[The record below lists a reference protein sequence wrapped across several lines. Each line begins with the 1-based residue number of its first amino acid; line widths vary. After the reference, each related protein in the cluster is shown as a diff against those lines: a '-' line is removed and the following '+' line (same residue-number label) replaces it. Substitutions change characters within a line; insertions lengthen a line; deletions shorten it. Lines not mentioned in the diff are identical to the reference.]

1 MSDEKNKN
9 DAAANALA
17 RARSRNTKFRNKK
30 SVLKRPKFGRSE
42 EFRSGAHPDQRDP
55 QKIGNVLKKVV
66 KDFGWQQP
74 TSVANLISRWN
85 EIVGDEIA
93 SHVSIEIF
101 NADVNELILRS
112 DSSTWATQI
121 RLLSSDLKKRIALEV
136 GDGVVK
142 TLKVYGPAKPAQKG
156 LWRVPSMRKNDY

>member
-42 EFRSGAHPDQRDP
+42 EFRSGAHPDHRDP
-55 QKIGNVLKKVV
+55 QKIDKVLKKIV

-101 NADVNELILRS
+101 NADINELILRA

>member
-1 MSDEKNKN
+1 MSDDLKKN

-30 SVLKRPKFGRSE
+30 SVLKRPRFGRSE

-101 NADVNELILRS
+101 NADVNELILRA

-121 RLLSSDLKKRIALEV
+121 RLLSSDL
-136 GDGVVK
+136 
-142 TLKVYGPAKPAQKG
+142 
-156 LWRVPSMRKNDY
+156 RKELP

>member
-30 SVLKRPKFGRSE
+30 SVLKRPRFGRSE
-42 EFRSGAHPDQRDP
+42 EFRSGAHPDHRDP
-55 QKIGNVLKKVV
+55 QKIDKVLKKIV

-101 NADVNELILRS
+101 NADVNELILRA

-121 RLLSSDLKKRIALEV
+121 RLLSSDL
-136 GDGVVK
+136 
-142 TLKVYGPAKPAQKG
+142 
-156 LWRVPSMRKNDY
+156 